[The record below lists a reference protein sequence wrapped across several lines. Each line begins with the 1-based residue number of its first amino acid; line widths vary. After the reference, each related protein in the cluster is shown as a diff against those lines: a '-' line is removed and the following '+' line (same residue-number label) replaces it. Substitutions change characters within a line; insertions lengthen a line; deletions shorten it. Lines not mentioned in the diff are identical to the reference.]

1 MVVELLRK
9 ERVITVTVPLFVS
22 EFLCP
27 VHFGG
32 QPPNYFVLG
41 GLVFTVMSNPYLEVR
56 RFVFLWSLNLSDF
69 YRISPF
75 SVVLFVRSNLSMI
88 DPSIQLTVRC

>member
-1 MVVELLRK
+1 MVVELLREEK
-9 ERVITVTVPLFVS
+9 VVSVTVPLFVS

-32 QPPNYFVLG
+32 QPPSYFVLG

-56 RFVFLWSLNLSDF
+56 RVVFLWSFKFERFLPNF
-69 YRISPF
+69 PF
-75 SVVLFVRSNLSMI
+75 SWFSLFNPTYS
-88 DPSIQLTVRC
+88 